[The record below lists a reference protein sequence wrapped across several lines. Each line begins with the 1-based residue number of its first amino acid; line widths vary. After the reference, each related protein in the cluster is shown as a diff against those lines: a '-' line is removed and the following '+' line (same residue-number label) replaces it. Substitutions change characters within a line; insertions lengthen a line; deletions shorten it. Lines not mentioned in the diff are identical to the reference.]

1 MLIESTFVISST
13 AIFATADIVATLAY
27 YKDVLGFD
35 HTWTWGDPPSFAGAN
50 CGGVSLMFCL
60 QPELA
65 AHVGGHQ
72 HWVKIEDADELYAKH
87 KASGA
92 KIVEEIGDWP
102 WGARE
107 YVVEDINGYRLR
119 FAGPPSSEA
128 PASEPFPADV
138 VIGRDTPTPD
148 EYERVRAA
156 AFGSGDGPF
165 PDAAEEL
172 LARTWRFVTARNGSG
187 ELIGVL
193 RVVHDAPGW
202 FSVWD
207 VAVDPAFQ
215 GRRIGSKMMEE
226 AMAMVREDSPGA
238 FVFLF
243 TFKHGFYEKLG
254 FAKETVSMRK
264 V

>member
-1 MLIESTFVISST
+1 MISST
-13 AIFATADIVATLAY
+13 AIFAAADIVATLAY

-35 HTWTWGDPPSFAGAN
+35 STWTWGDPPSFGGAN

-65 AHVGGHQ
+65 AQVAGHQ
-72 HWVKIEDADELYAKH
+72 HWVKIEDADRLYALH
-87 KASGA
+87 LVRGA
-92 KIVEEIGDWP
+92 KIVEDIGDRP

-107 YVVEDINGYRLR
+107 YVVEDLNGYRLR

-128 PASEPFPADV
+128 PASQPFPVGVAIDCEV
-138 VIGRDTPTPD
+138 PTSE
-148 EYERVRAA
+148 EYERVRSA

-165 PDAAEEL
+165 PDAADEL
-172 LARTWRFVTARNGSG
+172 ISRTWRFVTARTSAG

-193 RVVHDAPGW
+193 RIMHDAPGW

-207 VAVDPAFQ
+207 VAVDPAWQ

-226 AMAMVREDSPGA
+226 AMALVYEDSPGA

>member
-1 MLIESTFVISST
+1 MISST
-13 AIFATADIVATLAY
+13 AIFACADVVATLAH

-35 HTWTWGDPPSFAGAN
+35 STWTWGDPPSFGGAN

-65 AHVGGHQ
+65 AQVAGHQ
-72 HWVKIEDADELYAKH
+72 HWKKIEDADELYAKH

-92 KIVEEIGDWP
+92 KIVEEIGDRP

-107 YVVEDINGYRLR
+107 YVVEDLNGYRLR

-128 PASEPFPADV
+128 PASRPFPSNV
-138 VIGRDTPTPD
+138 SIGHDTPTAE
-148 EYERVRAA
+148 EYERVRLA
-156 AFGSGDGPF
+156 AFGGGESAF
-165 PDAAEEL
+165 PDTAEAVL
-172 LARTWRFVTARNGSG
+172 LRTWRFVSARTSTGD
-187 ELIGVL
+187 LIGVV
-193 RVVHDAPGW
+193 RIMHDAPGW

-207 VAVDPAFQ
+207 VAVDPAWQ
-215 GRRIGSKMMEE
+215 ARRIGSRMMEE
-226 AMAMVREDSPGA
+226 AMKLVHDDSPGA

-243 TFKHGFYEKLG
+243 TFKAGFYEKLG
-254 FAKETVSMRK
+254 FASETVSMRK